1 MDLMNVNELYVK
13 IYIKTELDA
22 KSLKRKLEEL
32 LNGLGEDVEVT
43 VEDVDID
50 LDEVE
55 KMLEELDDLD
65 LEEIL
70 G

>member
-1 MDLMNVNELYVK
+1 MNEFYVRA
-13 IYIKTELDA
+13 YVRTELDSA
-22 KSLKRKLEEL
+22 SLKQKLEEL

-70 G
+70 S